1 MTVVE
6 ETTKVDVDSLNL
18 EGSNSWQNKALL
30 LINITILDLMSSFTF
45 DLDSRNES
53 PRIQVLNS

>member
-6 ETTKVDVDSLNL
+6 ETAKFDVDSLNL

-30 LINITILDLMSSFTF
+30 LINIMILDLMSSFTF
-45 DLDSRNES
+45 DLDSRDKS